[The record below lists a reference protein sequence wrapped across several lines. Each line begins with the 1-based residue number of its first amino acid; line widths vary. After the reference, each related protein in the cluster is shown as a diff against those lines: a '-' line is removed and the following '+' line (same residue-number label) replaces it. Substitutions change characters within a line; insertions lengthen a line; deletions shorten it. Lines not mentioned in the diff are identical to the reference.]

1 MAIKIDNDLLVE
13 LGLGSL
19 PDAEKNGLLKH
30 IYETLEMNVGM
41 RLAGPNV
48 QRAAGRV

>member
-13 LGLGSL
+13 LGLGSP

-30 IYETLEMNVGM
+30 IYETLEMNGHAPG
-41 RLAGPNV
+41 RPNV